1 MAKVVL
7 SSLAAV
13 LAAIFAARVLY
24 NTTAETDIEPI
35 PRPWAQHAME
45 FVTWND
51 ERWTAWIR
59 KDKFELLPREEG
71 RWQRH
76 TNVSLAFIDWQ
87 GQPWRRPTA
96 RATLPGIAGRCSE
109 DSRADWRSSIFLRGR
124 ADRGLMS
131 LAVTLE
137 YPLGSEAR
145 IPDPLHPI

>member
-7 SSLAAV
+7 ISLAAV
-13 LAAIFAARVLY
+13 LAAIFAARLLY

-35 PRPWAQHAME
+35 PRPWAQRTME
-45 FVTWND
+45 LVTWND

-87 GQPWRRPTA
+87 GQPWQAKIDGEQFLLAHRGNWQGRID
-96 RATLPGIAGRCSE
+96 RAGAVRY
-109 DSRADWRSSIFLRGR
+109 RDWRGDAQLRTVAQLR
-124 ADRGLMS
+124 R
-131 LAVTLE
+131 E
-137 YPLGSEAR
+137 
-145 IPDPLHPI
+145 